1 MPLPRL
7 FITSNHLRSS
17 RFSFLARAAFCL
29 GRCERLEE
37 RRINEICGLCV
48 IWFFLK
54 QKALCRRCRCGHRCC
69 CYVINSDVLCCAVRE
84 RALTCRLVNW
94 CVRSEL
100 SWQPD
105 NDLDDELKPKPEPAE
120 LDECEP
126 ARRTASIRHF
136 IVCLLSVT
144 VCYSPFTTSI
154 CHCTL
159 RLCLRLL
166 DKFTTAA
173 N

>member
-1 MPLPRL
+1 MAVAAAA
-7 FITSNHLRSS
+7 TSSTRT
-17 RFSFLARAAFCL
+17 
-29 GRCERLEE
+29 
-37 RRINEICGLCV
+37 
-48 IWFFLK
+48 
-54 QKALCRRCRCGHRCC
+54 
-69 CYVINSDVLCCAVRE
+69 CCAVRE

-120 LDECEP
+120 RDECQP

-144 VCYSPFTTSI
+144 VCYSPFTIYHLPLPFAIALCGFACVCLTNSRRRPIDSLQMSPESLVCLLSTGNSI
-154 CHCTL
+154 SEDLHSA
-159 RLCLRLL
+159 
-166 DKFTTAA
+166 TT
-173 N
+173 